1 MKRYIL
7 SYWNRLG
14 ILLFLPITFTCA
26 AQTKHGLL
34 DSIAVNM
41 DRYSIANP
49 SSTLFVHFDKTV
61 YSNFENVWFE
71 AYLLNYD
78 NSLDSVNI
86 LSVFLVRN
94 NDRSIWM
101 ESQFD
106 MRDGLASG
114 HMFLPDTL
122 PPGNFSFIAYTN
134 HLVNG
139 YPDDIF
145 VQPITVKTIM
155 GDFNLSL
162 RLASTGIASKDF
174 AEIYLKAYSKD
185 FKTLSNAKFRYTV
198 GSNNPFQ
205 ESSTNK
211 EGERRFHL
219 PLNQV
224 ESANNILHVEMK
236 DGLLFKNA
244 SLAIP
249 VQRHAASVKFYPEGG
264 NLVESTSIVVGF
276 EVKNDRGEPL
286 AISGF
291 LYESGHIID
300 TISTNED
307 GIGRFTITAKKEHA
321 YLVKIINDSLDRL
334 DYPLPPVLP
343 TIPVITVLNAVAKD
357 TLNVLLKNLNSADQH
372 LYVLLHDYKTLFRGF
387 EVSKGLATQYVQ
399 LPLNDIPK
407 GVFTVTLLDQYKRP
421 LAERICFA
429 HINRQ
434 HSISITSDAP
444 VYGSRKKVLL
454 KITLKGED
462 QSTEGEFSIACVQ
475 SNRIEATKAKDIQT
489 YTYVRHQMASLPKG
503 HLLFSADGTNYEL
516 LENSLLVKGWR
527 KYTWLDMMN
536 AKDLKQGEDKM
547 IFNGTI
553 KKNNRMIKESIEVGL
568 LNDSAL
574 QTIRTDNKGHFEL
587 STNNL
592 ITPEGKKLLLFV
604 NGKAQNDYDIKIENP
619 FYAANRRIIKEIEFE
634 NYDIL
639 EKDSSMH
646 SFALAKG
653 EYAKVLEA
661 VTIKA
666 KKDDGNFYGKAL
678 YNRKC
683 TDYVCQYGVLNCPN
697 HIKDP
702 GNTRPINGHTYLSYS
717 SGHVDAVVYYS
728 DCGITKNNKFILN
741 IDGIYM
747 SKVFYVTDLSIS
759 KTPNPEYLSTLYWN
773 PRVHL
778 SDGNSVTIPFYTGD
792 ISGRFT
798 VVVQGKTDDDV
809 VIGQYFFV
817 VKPDE

>member
-224 ESANNILHVEMK
+224 ESANNILHVEK
-236 DGLLFKNA
+236 KAILHFKNA

-249 VQRHAASVKFYPEGG
+249 VQRHA
-264 NLVESTSIVVGF
+264 
-276 EVKNDRGEPL
+276 
-286 AISGF
+286 
-291 LYESGHIID
+291 
-300 TISTNED
+300 
-307 GIGRFTITAKKEHA
+307 
-321 YLVKIINDSLDRL
+321 
-334 DYPLPPVLP
+334 
-343 TIPVITVLNAVAKD
+343 
-357 TLNVLLKNLNSADQH
+357 
-372 LYVLLHDYKTLFRGF
+372 
-387 EVSKGLATQYVQ
+387 
-399 LPLNDIPK
+399 
-407 GVFTVTLLDQYKRP
+407 
-421 LAERICFA
+421 
-429 HINRQ
+429 
-434 HSISITSDAP
+434 
-444 VYGSRKKVLL
+444 
-454 KITLKGED
+454 
-462 QSTEGEFSIACVQ
+462 
-475 SNRIEATKAKDIQT
+475 
-489 YTYVRHQMASLPKG
+489 
-503 HLLFSADGTNYEL
+503 
-516 LENSLLVKGWR
+516 
-527 KYTWLDMMN
+527 
-536 AKDLKQGEDKM
+536 
-547 IFNGTI
+547 
-553 KKNNRMIKESIEVGL
+553 
-568 LNDSAL
+568 
-574 QTIRTDNKGHFEL
+574 
-587 STNNL
+587 
-592 ITPEGKKLLLFV
+592 
-604 NGKAQNDYDIKIENP
+604 
-619 FYAANRRIIKEIEFE
+619 
-634 NYDIL
+634 
-639 EKDSSMH
+639 
-646 SFALAKG
+646 
-653 EYAKVLEA
+653 
-661 VTIKA
+661 
-666 KKDDGNFYGKAL
+666 
-678 YNRKC
+678 
-683 TDYVCQYGVLNCPN
+683 
-697 HIKDP
+697 
-702 GNTRPINGHTYLSYS
+702 
-717 SGHVDAVVYYS
+717 
-728 DCGITKNNKFILN
+728 
-741 IDGIYM
+741 
-747 SKVFYVTDLSIS
+747 
-759 KTPNPEYLSTLYWN
+759 
-773 PRVHL
+773 
-778 SDGNSVTIPFYTGD
+778 
-792 ISGRFT
+792 
-798 VVVQGKTDDDV
+798 
-809 VIGQYFFV
+809 
-817 VKPDE
+817 